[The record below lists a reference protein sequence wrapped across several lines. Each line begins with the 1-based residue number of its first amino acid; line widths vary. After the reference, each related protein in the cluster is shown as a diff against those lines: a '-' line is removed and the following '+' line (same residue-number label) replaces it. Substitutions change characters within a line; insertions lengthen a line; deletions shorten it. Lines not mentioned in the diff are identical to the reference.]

1 MLNIGFAY
9 KFYFLIHF
17 LFLLFLVILKN
28 TRNFSLSEVKTKI
41 KFGIRNSEATIKN
54 EDQRNFTFQ
63 YLATIYDV
71 YIRIHII
78 IKSIHRSKI

>member
-17 LFLLFLVILKN
+17 LFLLFLVILKS

-54 EDQRNFTFQ
+54 ED
-63 YLATIYDV
+63 
-71 YIRIHII
+71 
-78 IKSIHRSKI
+78 